1 MVAWARAGPRHP
13 GSEWRKKEGRVERG
27 TAQDKAEES
36 CQSGAREGMATEAER
51 KSEEKEAMSEFQLTF
66 LRTVSR
72 SGGQSQ
78 PAGGDGVR
86 PPWGR
91 RPRAPTPP
99 ACEGQDGE
107 EGSSQGAGGA
117 AEKELV
123 ELEAG
128 GG

>member
-1 MVAWARAGPRHP
+1 MGLDHVTQGVSGERRKG
-13 GSEWRKKEGRVERG
+13 GWRG
-27 TAQDKAEES
+27 AQHRLKLRKS
-36 CQSGAREGMATEAER
+36 CQSGAREGMATEAKR

-66 LRTVSR
+66 LRTVSG

-91 RPRAPTPP
+91 RPRVPTPP

-107 EGSSQGAGGA
+107 GSSQGAGGT